1 VINNRPLIIF
11 HSSLF
16 LLLQVIITPVY
27 ACVALLTFPFPPLV
41 RYRIIS
47 GWTKIMI
54 FLARIIC
61 GIDYRVLGRENIPN
75 EPCVVL
81 SKHQSAWETLAFQ
94 SILPPQVWV
103 LKKELLYIPFFGW
116 GLALMSPI
124 AIDRKSAGK
133 ALKQVLDQGQERLR
147 SGFCVVIFPEG
158 TRMKPGIKGKY
169 RAGGAQLAI
178 HTETPILPIA
188 HNAGE
193 LWPRNAFLK
202 YPGTITVS
210 IGKPIRPSSNLDAG
224 QLMQKVESWIENEML
239 NLHKP
244 NE

>member
-1 VINNRPLIIF
+1 VINSRPLILF
-11 HSSLF
+11 RSSLF

-27 ACVALLTFPFPPLV
+27 ACIALLTFPFPPLV

-47 GWTKIMI
+47 RWTKIMI
-54 FLARIIC
+54 FLARVIC
-61 GIDYRVLGRENIPN
+61 GIRYRVLGKENIPN
-75 EPCVVL
+75 KPCVVL

-94 SILPPQVWV
+94 SIFPPQVWV
-103 LKKELLYIPFFGW
+103 LKKELLHIPFFGW

-158 TRMKPGIKGKY
+158 TRMKPGTKGKY

-178 HTETPILPIA
+178 HSDTLILPVA

-193 LWPRNAFLK
+193 LWGRNAFLK

-210 IGKPIRPSSNLDAG
+210 IGKPIRPTGLDAG
-224 QLMQKVESWIENEML
+224 QLTQKVESWIENEML